1 MLSQVHSNWGGE
13 TRKGVG
19 SDCMNYVISISGT
32 KPRLQSLLHLP
43 FVHRTREGHW
53 PMHND
58 VPREGE
64 EEGLIPQPSNPRSA
78 TVTYERHGTMCDES
92 SECILQCLFWY
103 FYFAGSSV

>member
-1 MLSQVHSNWGGE
+1 
-13 TRKGVG
+13 
-19 SDCMNYVISISGT
+19 MNYIISRSGT
-32 KPRLQSLLHLP
+32 KRQSQNSKSLLHLL

-64 EEGLIPQPSNPRSA
+64 EEGLIPQPA

-92 SECILQCLFWY
+92 SECILQCLLWY
-103 FYFAGSSV
+103 VYFAGSSV